1 MGVSCFPP
9 CQANAVPLRGLPST
23 EISNDHLMP
32 RGGSMKCDL
41 VSRRNCLLGRLFWRG
56 ASVYGPSIVNNDR
69 ARWVNGDIAA
79 AVYCPVRTPDVEA
92 RQVSQ
97 SVNEQAAQIGQL
109 VPASPR
115 ARSGSTSGSRTSSIM
130 QAQGWKRP
138 AAPSSPRA
146 QRHGRDRRGC
156 HVRVDVATRRTL
168 SEIMTRGC

>member
-1 MGVSCFPP
+1 
-9 CQANAVPLRGLPST
+9 
-23 EISNDHLMP
+23 
-32 RGGSMKCDL
+32 MKCDL

-79 AVYCPVRTPDVEA
+79 AVYYPVRTPDVEA
-92 RQVSQ
+92 RQVPQ
-97 SVNEQAAQIGQL
+97 
-109 VPASPR
+109 
-115 ARSGSTSGSRTSSIM
+115 SGSTSGSRTSSIM

-146 QRHGRDRRGC
+146 QRQGRDRRGC
-156 HVRVDVATRRTL
+156 YVRVDVATRRTL